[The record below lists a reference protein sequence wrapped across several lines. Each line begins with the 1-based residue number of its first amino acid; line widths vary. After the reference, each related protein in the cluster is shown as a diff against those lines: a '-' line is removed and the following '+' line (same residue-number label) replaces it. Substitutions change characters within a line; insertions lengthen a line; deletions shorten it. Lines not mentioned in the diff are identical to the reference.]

1 MEGERYGMNRLN
13 LLIPITTITILGILL
28 GMGVF
33 NYEPNYEIEV
43 KCKEF
48 FTSSTK
54 ICNEGNI

>member
-1 MEGERYGMNRLN
+1 MNRLN
-13 LLIPITTITILGILL
+13 LLIPVTVITILGILL